1 MRSAF
6 AAFAVTV
13 SAFAGALTLAPAA
26 GAFVHDCA
34 RPQTFSNVVVSSV
47 RNMSCSAARAVMRR
61 HNRPISRSFVTSGF
75 RCTRVSGG
83 ELGGQWRCVRGVQAF
98 RFEFGD

>member
-1 MRSAF
+1 MRSVL
-6 AAFAVTV
+6 AAFMVTAT
-13 SAFAGALTLAPAA
+13 AFTGALTLSPPAS
-26 GAFVHDCA
+26 AFVRDCA

-47 RNMSCSAARAVMRR
+47 RNMSCSAARTVMRR

-83 ELGGQWRCVRGVQAF
+83 ALGGQWRCVRGVQAF